1 MTSTRPFRSHLSSRV
16 GLLALSVTLLAASAP
31 SWALYKVV
39 GPNGEITYT
48 DRPPADAKK
57 AQPLKGASSGTVEA
71 SNLPYSL
78 QQAASRYPVT
88 FYTSARCTPC
98 DQGRQFLTRRGIPFV
113 EKTVNTSADIRAYKG
128 LTGTEELPTLKIGNQ
143 QITGFGEGEWS
154 SYLNAAGYPQESMLP
169 GNYRAPEAT
178 ALVPLGSSGS
188 SGPSGPPGDSRT
200 TAPTA
205 SPSSSAK
212 PPAGNAPPGFRF

>member
-143 QITGFGEGEWS
+143 QITGYGEGEWQ
-154 SYLNAAGYPQESMLP
+154 SYLSAAGYPEQSMLP
-169 GNYRAPEAT
+169 ANYKQLAPSPM
-178 ALVPLGSSGS
+178 VS
-188 SGPSGPPGDSRT
+188 
-200 TAPTA
+200 TAPA
-205 SPSSSAK
+205 PSAK
-212 PPAGNAPPGFRF
+212 SVPDTPVVTPPASKPPTGNAPPGFRF